1 MLSIDPCRTSDSR
14 SLALNRR
21 RGSTRR
27 RSFLIAA
34 FTLVVTAPGRSATS
48 ANEYPAK
55 PIKVVVGYT
64 PGGFTDSIAR
74 LIADRLSPALSQ
86 PLVVD
91 NKPGANSMVGAAFA
105 AKSPPDG
112 YTLAVVIPAHAA
124 NATLY
129 AGRISFDALKDFA
142 PVSVIGVAPLIL
154 VANNNFPAK
163 SVSEL
168 IAYARAHP
176 GKVNYGSSG
185 IGANAHLAMEQ
196 FALVNGLKMQH
207 VPYKG
212 TAPALSDLIGGQID
226 VMFDTPVTMLAQVAD
241 GKIRGLALA
250 SETRTSFAP
259 QIPTVIEAG
268 VPGFVWST
276 WAMLLAPANTPSAIV
291 DRLSM
296 EVAKIVRTPE
306 MRAKLEN
313 LGVEAVGNS
322 PAEATAFLRSE
333 IERNGKII
341 RDARITV
348 QD

>member
-1 MLSIDPCRTSDSR
+1 M
-14 SLALNRR
+14 
-21 RGSTRR
+21 RR
-27 RSFLIAA
+27 RSFLIAGS
-34 FTLVVTAPGRSATS
+34 TLVVTASGHWARA
-48 ANEYPAK
+48 ADAYPAK
-55 PIKVVVGYT
+55 PIKLVVGYT
-64 PGGFTDSIAR
+64 PGGFTDSMAR
-74 LIADRLSPALSQ
+74 LIADRLSPALNQ
-86 PLVVD
+86 PLVID
-91 NKPGANSMVGAAFA
+91 NKPGANSMVGAGFV

-129 AGRISFDALKDFA
+129 AGRIQFDALKDFA
-142 PVSVIGVAPLIL
+142 PVSVIGIAPLIL
-154 VANNNFPAK
+154 VANNNFAAK
-163 SVSEL
+163 SVSDL
-168 IAYARAHP
+168 IAYARANP

-185 IGANAHLAMEQ
+185 VGANAHLAMEQ

-226 VMFDTPVTMLAQVAD
+226 VMFDTPVTMLAQV
-241 GKIRGLALA
+241 GEGRIRALALA

-268 VPGFVWST
+268 VPGFVWGT
-276 WAMLLAPANTPSAIV
+276 WAMLLAPANTPAAIV
-291 DRLSM
+291 DRLSI

-306 MRAKLEN
+306 MRAKLES
-313 LGVEAVGNS
+313 LGVEGVGNS
-322 PAEATAFLRSE
+322 PVEATTFLRSE

-341 RDARITV
+341 RDAKITV